1 MESKRV
7 TVVGAGNMGTSLL
20 RGMLKADWADPSNLR
35 ATHPRQERRDD
46 LEDELGIDLVES
58 NVEGA
63 KWADVVVVCVKPQII
78 DAVLEEI
85 APATG
90 PDKTVISI
98 AAGVPTDTIAAMLPD
113 GVPVVRA
120 MPNVC
125 VTVDEGATAICR
137 GGHAGDEDFEA
148 AQRIFEAVGM
158 AIEVD
163 EELMDAVTG
172 LSGTGPMY
180 IFQIIEG
187 LADAGVKMGLSR
199 HDAQALTIQTV
210 LGAAT
215 MAQDTGEHPGMLKDR
230 VTSPGGTAIA
240 ALHTMEQNGLRAM
253 LMDAVEAATDRSRE
267 LGEQIQATLDRG

>member
-1 MESKRV
+1 MDSKAI
-7 TVVGAGNMGTSLL
+7 TVVGAGNMGTALL
-20 RGMLKADWADPSNLR
+20 RGMLEADWAEPGNLR
-35 ATHPRQERRDD
+35 ATHPRQKRRDD
-46 LEDELGIDLVES
+46 LEAELGIDVVAS

-63 KWADVVVVCVKPQII
+63 KWADVVVLCVKPQII
-78 DAVLEEI
+78 DEILEEI
-85 APATG
+85 APAVG
-90 PDKTVISI
+90 PDTTLVSI
-98 AAGVPTDTIAAMLPD
+98 AAGVPTDTIAAMLPE

-137 GGHAGDEDFEA
+137 GGHAGDADFEA
-148 AQRIFEAVGM
+148 AQRIFEAVGI
-158 AIEVD
+158 AVEVD

-180 IFQIIEG
+180 VFQIIEG

-199 HDAQALTIQTV
+199 HVAQELTVQTV

-215 MAQDTGEHPGMLKDR
+215 MAEETGEHPGMLKDR